1 MRRSP
6 RRRVRALLSLCRIL
20 QSPPRGWPE
29 TSDWDDVLSVAREL
43 WVLPSLGYALRD
55 VPAAELPREY
65 YRENTL
71 RNLRFRHQLIEAGQA
86 LNQAGIQPLLFK
98 GALALV
104 DGTVASPGYRGLG
117 DLDLAVP
124 TDALGIA
131 ADALGELGYAPDRT
145 WVLLHPHVLPMTKRR
160 VPGAIE
166 LHVELGSPRTA
177 AVLPMAAAWSDSTE
191 ISFEGV
197 RARALSP
204 THQVL
209 HSVLHASVQ
218 DLGHAVAAL
227 PLRQLL
233 TLAHL
238 GRVHGSAVDWNAIRG
253 QMDAHGLAKV
263 FRDHVWL
270 AHRLAGLALPDGS
283 WGGRGERRHELR
295 VLANFGLGW
304 PAHVHRNLL
313 DAFDRGY
320 LDALYAHGDRPVKLA
335 RAWGRHAAHLLRRDG
350 LGVVRRG
357 LARRA

>member
-1 MRRSP
+1 
-6 RRRVRALLSLCRIL
+6 
-20 QSPPRGWPE
+20 
-29 TSDWDDVLSVAREL
+29 VLGVAREL
-43 WVLPSLGYALRD
+43 WVLPSLGYVVRD
-55 VPAAELPREY
+55 GRSPLPAPAAELLRDY
-65 YRENTL
+65 YRENVL
-71 RNLRFRHQLIEAGQA
+71 RNLRFRRQLIEAVHA
-86 LNQAGIQPLLFK
+86 LDEAGIVPLLFK
-98 GALALV
+98 GALQLV
-104 DGTVASPGYRGLG
+104 DGTDERPGYRGMG

-124 TDALGIA
+124 TGALASAGEALGGI
-131 ADALGELGYAPDRT
+131 GYRPDRT
-145 WVLLHPHVLPMTKRR
+145 WVLLHPHVLPMTKRGE
-160 VPGAIE
+160 PGAVE

-177 AVLPMAAAWSDSTE
+177 TVLPMAAAWSDSTE
-191 ISFEGV
+191 LSFEGV
-197 RARALSP
+197 QARALSP

-238 GRVHGSAVDWNAIRG
+238 GRVHGAAVDWDAIRAR
-253 QMDAHGLAKV
+253 MDAHGLARV

-270 AHRLAGLALPDGS
+270 AHRLAGLALPAGA
-283 WGGRGERRHELR
+283 WGGAGERRHELR

-350 LGVVRRG
+350 RDVMRRG
-357 LARRA
+357 LARRP